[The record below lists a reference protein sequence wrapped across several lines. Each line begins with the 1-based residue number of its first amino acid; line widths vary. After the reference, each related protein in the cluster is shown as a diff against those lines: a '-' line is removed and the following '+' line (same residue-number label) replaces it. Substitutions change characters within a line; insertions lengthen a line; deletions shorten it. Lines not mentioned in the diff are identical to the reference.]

1 MKKLKELLTDPK
13 IKTTGIIIITIGMG
27 IFFIRIAYGLW
38 VKNNGL
44 KTQIKK
50 YKEIIAQAA
59 NIPALERSL
68 RADIA
73 TLNSRI
79 AASQETF
86 FTNEENIFTSLSR
99 YAQDEHLSLTHLNP
113 AEKTKYAIPHRDDI
127 SIGLLPLAIK
137 MNCDYHQL
145 KAFLA
150 QIEASKKNIIVSD
163 IKIETNQQE
172 TWNHNIKI
180 DLQIPLLYNT
190 GAHE

>member
-1 MKKLKELLTDPK
+1 
-13 IKTTGIIIITIGMG
+13 
-27 IFFIRIAYGLW
+27 
-38 VKNNGL
+38 
-44 KTQIKK
+44 
-50 YKEIIAQAA
+50 
-59 NIPALERSL
+59 
-68 RADIA
+68 
-73 TLNSRI
+73 
-79 AASQETF
+79 
-86 FTNEENIFTSLSR
+86 
-99 YAQDEHLSLTHLNP
+99 
-113 AEKTKYAIPHRDDI
+113 
-127 SIGLLPLAIK
+127 